1 MNKSSISAF
10 VASVAACACVTT
22 PAQAADA
29 TSGKGIL
36 DSGWNYVQYLF
47 ADGAASNAL
56 SEAKK
61 AAAAKGNVLG
71 LGAAREL
78 QAQAELQLQQR
89 DFLGADKTLRRAL
102 SLAPELV
109 SIQALLAVAIH
120 GQGRAAEARGLLEA
134 LLKAPVNGKANV
146 DATTPVAS
154 AYASIGDPQRAVQIY
169 NRLIAENVDS
179 AAVYA
184 GRGEAMQRLGDDVA
198 ALASFQLASELEP
211 RFPGLELKRAQ
222 SLEKLGRS
230 SEAENAYRV
239 ALQLDPTSDAARLG
253 VARSEGGRLSL
264 AKDVPETTKLAG
276 VNPNAAATSSA
287 SAAAAV
293 AVVAPK
299 DVSVAPT
306 AKESAAKK
314 STKKSR
320 EEANAA
326 PNSATEKIAAAAVLG
341 SVSLPTPGPAPVD
354 AQGNAQVNPQV
365 IATDKAVS
373 PEARAAIL
381 AQLSKWQAA
390 WVGKEIDAYLG
401 FYSRSFKPV
410 NMDLAAWEADRR
422 AKLGKPGPIK
432 VKIFEP
438 TFETESGVVKV
449 SFAQEYSSSTFRDKT
464 RKRMDWV
471 QDGGEWRIQREVA
484 Q

>member
-1 MNKSSISAF
+1 MNKSSIFAF
-10 VASVAACACVTT
+10 VTSVVACAFVTT
-22 PAQAADA
+22 PARAADA
-29 TSGKGIL
+29 ASGKGIL

-56 SEAKK
+56 TEAKK

-78 QAQAELQLQQR
+78 QAQAESQLQLR

-102 SLAPELV
+102 SLAPEVV
-109 SIQALLAVAIH
+109 SIQTLLAVAIH
-120 GQGRAAEARGLLEA
+120 GQGRAAEARSMLEA
-134 LLKAPVNGKANV
+134 LVKTPVNGKANV
-146 DATTPVAS
+146 DTLIPAAA
-154 AYASIGDPQRAVQIY
+154 AYNSIGDPRRAVQIY
-169 NRLIAENVDS
+169 SQLIAENVDS

-184 GRGEAMQRLGDDVA
+184 GRGEAFQRLGDDVA

-211 RFPGLELKRAQ
+211 RFLGLELKRAQ

-239 ALQLDPTSDAARLG
+239 ALQLDPTSDASRLG
-253 VARSEGGRLSL
+253 VARSEGGRATL
-264 AKDVPETTKLAG
+264 AKDIPETPKIAG
-276 VNPNAAATSSA
+276 VNSNA
-287 SAAAAV
+287 AAAAV
-293 AVVAPK
+293 ADAVAMVAPK
-299 DVSVAPT
+299 DVSVVPT
-306 AKESAAKK
+306 AKETAAKK
-314 STKKSR
+314 SVKKSR
-320 EEANAA
+320 EEADAA
-326 PNSATEKIAAAAVLG
+326 QNSATEKNAAAAVLG
-341 SVSLPTPGPAPVD
+341 PAP
-354 AQGNAQVNPQV
+354 ASATAQVTAPAT
-365 IATDKAVS
+365 ATDKTVS
-373 PEARAAIL
+373 AETRASVL

-410 NMDLAAWEADRR
+410 NMDIDSWEADRR
-422 AKLGKPGPIK
+422 AKLGKPGLIK
-432 VKIFEP
+432 IKIVEP

-449 SFAQEYSSSTFRDKT
+449 SFTQEYSSSTFRDKT